1 MGTHP
6 IFESDFDC
14 LTEMARKP
22 RKQTDKEPQIQS
34 DDEISDSEP
43 MSKIDEF
50 HQDIDNES
58 ESDGESEVGE
68 YEVGAVDG
76 RSDSEEEKES
86 EEEDKEN
93 PFALPSRDAFGKN
106 LKNFLHTDVTQK
118 ELRKKKNGR
127 TKRNHGG

>member
-76 RSDSEEEKES
+76 RSESEEEEES
-86 EEEDKEN
+86 EEDEDKEN
-93 PFALPSRDAFGKN
+93 PFALPSRDA
-106 LKNFLHTDVTQK
+106 
-118 ELRKKKNGR
+118 
-127 TKRNHGG
+127 